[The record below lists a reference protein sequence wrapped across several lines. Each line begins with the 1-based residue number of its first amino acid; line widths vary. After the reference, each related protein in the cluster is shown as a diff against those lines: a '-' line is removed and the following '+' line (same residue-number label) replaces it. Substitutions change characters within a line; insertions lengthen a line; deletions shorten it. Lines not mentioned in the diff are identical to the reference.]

1 MSFWPPPADPV
12 SPPPRPTVAV
22 IGGGIAGLSAAWE
35 LSGTDGPGA
44 RVVVF
49 EAGGRL
55 GGKLRTES
63 FGGREVD
70 LGPDAFVARRPEAL
84 ALCAELGLSGELVEP
99 GSRRAYVYA
108 RGQLR
113 ALPAGLALGVPTR
126 IGPLAR
132 SGICSATGVA
142 RAGLDLLRPGRP
154 PESEKG
160 SGRERGSESGAD
172 RAVGEI
178 VRRRLGPEVATRLAG
193 PLIGGIHAG
202 AVDSMS
208 AAAVFPALLEADRR
222 PGSLMRA
229 LGATLPSTPSGAP
242 VFVSLRGGAGRLAD
256 ELARALQSRGVEL
269 RCDTPVRALALVA
282 EGGKRRWMI
291 RTDGDEVEADGVV
304 VAVPTATAAGLLRPH
319 DAPLADALAGVAY
332 STVAIITMRFGDRF
346 IHHSLDGTGFLV
358 PRGEGGEADPLVT
371 ACTWLTSKWPGL
383 GRAGDVLL
391 RASVGRSGDNRHEAL
406 DDDKLVA
413 DVVTELGPMTGVVG
427 PPLEALVTR
436 WPEAF
441 PQYAVGHLDRVSAIE
456 AMAGR
461 LPALS
466 LAGAAFGGVGIPACI
481 ASGRRAARA
490 VLDRAQ
496 QDRRSG
502 AP

>member
-1 MSFWPPPADPV
+1 M

-35 LSGTDGPGA
+35 LSGPGGSGP

-49 EAGGRL
+49 EAGGRT

-63 FGGREVD
+63 FGGREID

-113 ALPAGLALGVPTR
+113 PLPTGLALGVPTR
-126 IGPLAR
+126 VGPLAR
-132 SGICSATGVA
+132 SGICSPTGVA
-142 RAGLDLLRPGRP
+142 RAGLDLLRPSGAP
-154 PESEKG
+154 HSEPETEAEG
-160 SGRERGSESGAD
+160 GAETRAGAD

-178 VRRRLGPEVATRLAG
+178 VRRRLGQEVTTRLAG

-202 AVDSMS
+202 AIDDMS

-229 LGATLPSTPSGAP
+229 LRATMPPTPSVAP
-242 VFVSLRGGAGRLAD
+242 VFVTLRGGAGRLAD

-269 RCDTPVRALALVA
+269 RCDTPVRSLALVT
-282 EGGKRRWMI
+282 EGSNRRWMV
-291 RTDGDEVEADGVV
+291 RTDGDEGEADGVV
-304 VAVPTATAAGLLRPH
+304 IAVPTATAAGLLRPH
-319 DAPLADALAGVAY
+319 DASLADALVGVAY
-332 STVAIITMRFGDRF
+332 STVAIITMRFPDRF

-358 PRGEGGEADPLVT
+358 PRGEGREADPLVT
-371 ACTWLTSKWPGL
+371 ACTWLSSKWPGL
-383 GRAGDVLL
+383 RRPGDVLL
-391 RASVGRSGDNRHEAL
+391 RASVGRSGDNRYEAL
-406 DDDKLVA
+406 DDDTLVA
-413 DVVTELGPMTGVVG
+413 SVVAELGPMTGVVG
-427 PPLEALVTR
+427 PPLDALVTR

-461 LPALS
+461 LPSLS
-466 LAGAAFGGVGIPACI
+466 LAGAAFGGVGVPACI
-481 ASGRRAARA
+481 AIGRRAARA
-490 VLDRAQ
+490 VLAGAQPGRPSRA
-496 QDRRSG
+496 
-502 AP
+502 P